1 MAQKKDQNRST
12 KHTHK
17 TKNRDTRTSLN
28 TGGELRCSGRV
39 SSSCYTSGNRRINLV
54 TNPVIRHGTW
64 LQYWKINVCP
74 CQMMFVSINSK
85 MTGVTSAAVTP
96 NPSRASKFTPELVEF
111 VLLFSFLCSV
121 LQIIIFLFAL
131 LRVVIVLSDLRITI
145 SDYSFKP
152 FLLFYEVLCRSEFVL
167 FFSFCHCIVCPSINS
182 FRLSLQTIRRFP
194 CSALQIVIFP
204 FALFRVVIVLSEL
217 RITISDYPFKQ
228 PLGFFV

>member
-28 TGGELRCSGRV
+28 TGDELRCSGRV
-39 SSSCYTSGNRRINLV
+39 SSSCYTSGNRSINLV

-145 SDYSFKP
+145 SNYSFKP

-167 FFSFCHCIVCPSINS
+167 FF
-182 FRLSLQTIRRFP
+182 
-194 CSALQIVIFP
+194 
-204 FALFRVVIVLSEL
+204 LFVIVLSVLRLTASDCLYKQSVGFHAVLCRSLYFLLPFFVSLLYCLNFEL
-217 RITISDYPFKQ
+217 RFLITPSNN
-228 PLGFFV
+228 L